1 MKKIVFKN
9 IFLSL
14 AVFIFLNISLTV
26 QAQEVKFIFL
36 SDASVNKHNAYKLQ
50 ETIKEINS
58 YKDID
63 FVVFGGNNIQKPDI
77 VNLDYFMYLLKR
89 VHKKTYVLLGNQ
101 DVSTS
106 SGIDKEYYFKRIRR
120 ARFFNHPK
128 KPNYVFYKKGY
139 VFVAMDGSKQ
149 YFRSS
154 NGYYTK
160 AELMW
165 LEDVLKKHKNEKVV
179 ILQHFPVTISKSN
192 WLQTAKI
199 EEYLE
204 LLKKYNNVKVI
215 VSGHYDENDEDKIL
229 NTYNILVE
237 NYSKNQAYKIIQ
249 MDLDKDFIGTYLVK

>member
-1 MKKIVFKN
+1 MF
-9 IFLSL
+9 FLLYSGIL
-14 AVFIFLNISLTV
+14 SSSAK
-26 QAQEVKFIFL
+26 EVKFIFI
-36 SDASVNKHNAYKLQ
+36 SDASVNKQNAYKLQ

-63 FVVFGGNNIQKPDI
+63 FVVFGGNNIQKAEI
-77 VNLDYFMYLLKR
+77 NNLNYFIYLLKR

-106 SGIDKEYYFKRIRR
+106 SGIDKKYYLKRVKR
-120 ARFFNHPK
+120 ANFFLHPS
-128 KPNYVFYKKGY
+128 KPNYIFKKKGY

-149 YFRSS
+149 YFQSS

-165 LEDVLKKHKNEKVV
+165 LEKVLEQNKDKKII
-179 ILQHFPVTISKSN
+179 ILQHFPLTQSKSK
-192 WLQTAKI
+192 WLETPKV

-204 LLKKYNNVKVI
+204 LLKKYDNVKVI
-215 VSGHYDENDEDKIL
+215 VSGHYDSNEENVLMNIK
-229 NTYNILVE
+229 TILVE

-249 MDLDKDFIGTYLVK
+249 IDLDKNFVGTYLVK